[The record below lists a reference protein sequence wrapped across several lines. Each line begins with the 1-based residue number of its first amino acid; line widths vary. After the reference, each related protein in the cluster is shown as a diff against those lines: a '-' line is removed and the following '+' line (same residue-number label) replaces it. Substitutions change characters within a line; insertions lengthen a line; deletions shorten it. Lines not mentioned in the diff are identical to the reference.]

1 MEARIVELKGSPEE
15 IAGVL
20 RSVPGL
26 EAHVRTPHAPQEGS
40 HAIPEDVR
48 DWMTEW
54 DIRGTQ
60 RRTFEAFLQRVLD
73 FDDVR
78 LRITAGREGTDAET
92 AGRLGFVRNGSRKA
106 FAFIGR
112 RGKLFVRMPSDADVT
127 EFPHASARSIKPK
140 DGSFGVTM
148 YVRTEAAVEEALRL
162 FERAYE
168 ENAES

>member
-1 MEARIVELKGSPEE
+1 MEARIVELKGTKEE
-15 IAGVL
+15 IAAVL

-26 EAHVRTPHAPQEGS
+26 ETNVRTTSQEQSAS

-60 RRTFEAFLQRVLD
+60 RRTIEAFIEQVLD

-78 LRITAGREGTDAET
+78 LRITAGRKGSDAET
-92 AGRLGFVRNGSRKA
+92 AGRVGFVRNGSRKA

-112 RGKLFVRMPSDADVT
+112 RGKLWVRIPSDADVS
-127 EFPHASARSIKPK
+127 EFPHATARGIKPTP
-140 DGSFGVTM
+140 GSFGVAM
-148 YVRTEAAVEEALRL
+148 YVRTEAVVDEALRL
-162 FERAYE
+162 FERAYA
-168 ENAES
+168 ENAE

>member
-20 RSVPGL
+20 KAVPGL
-26 EAHVRTPHAPQEGS
+26 EAHVRSAPMEQGVS
-40 HAIPEDVR
+40 HSIPEDVR

-60 RRTFEAFLQRVLD
+60 RRTFEAFIERVLN

-78 LRITAGREGTDAET
+78 LRITAGREGSDAET
-92 AGRLGFVRNGSRKA
+92 AGRVGFVRNGSRKA

-112 RGKLFVRMPSDADVT
+112 RGKLFVRLPSDTDVS
-127 EFPHASARSIKPK
+127 EFPHATARSIKPK
-140 DGSFGVTM
+140 VGSFGVTM
-148 YVRTEAAVEEALRL
+148 YVRTEAAVDEALRL
-162 FERAYE
+162 FERAYQ
-168 ENAES
+168 ENSE